1 MKGLFE
7 AIRRMTALST
17 LIIVLGCGALSSWGL
32 VTRGLP
38 ALAASAGRL
47 AAMYDE
53 VFPEITFRDGKPSIR
68 ESLPYFVQAWGGK
81 NLALVIDNREISL
94 SSLLKNL
101 SNFKHGV
108 LLARETIVV
117 KVGAQTRILS
127 LPHIPD
133 MVLNSRNIEQ
143 CVRERFPQVAKY
155 LAVLIVLYG
164 LAVKFLQIL
173 LLGLAFYLASRLISV
188 SLTYRESFKMA
199 SVTMIP
205 LVLINFFLDINRL

>member
-7 AIRRMTALST
+7 AIRRMSAVST
-17 LIIVLGCGALSSWGL
+17 LAIVLGCGALSSWGL

-47 AAMYDE
+47 AAMYDA